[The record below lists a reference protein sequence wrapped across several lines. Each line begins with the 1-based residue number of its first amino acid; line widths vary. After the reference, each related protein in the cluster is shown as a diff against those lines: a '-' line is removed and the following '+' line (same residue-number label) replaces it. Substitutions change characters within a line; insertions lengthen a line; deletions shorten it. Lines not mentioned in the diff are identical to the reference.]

1 MELTTQALKCLVWVK
16 NILEKYK
23 QFAIFYIYFQRV
35 GWWLLLWIFLL
46 NRHVH
51 ILFKAIK
58 LLWQIILVSREF
70 KKILYWWLKNTKTLT
85 LANLVLF
92 FFFVFGVETLYN
104 QGLITF
110 WRPIIYLYLF
120 CFELKYFIWKWMF
133 TLY

>member
-1 MELTTQALKCLVWVK
+1 MELTTQAVKCLVWVK
-16 NILEKYK
+16 NILEKYI
-23 QFAIFYIYFQRV
+23 QLEIFYFYFQRV

-51 ILFKAIK
+51 ILFKAVK

-70 KKILYWWLKNTKTLT
+70 KKTWEK
-85 LANLVLF
+85 LVIKEHRDLDSSKPGVIF
-92 FFFVFGVETLYN
+92 FLFGVGTLYN

-110 WRPIIYLYLF
+110 WRPIYLYLF
-120 CFELKYFIWKWMF
+120 CFEFKYFIWKWMF